1 MQPTPLLP
9 PVTEPLL
16 FVKLQN
22 MPLNFTAIGN
32 DPWRMLTTAHV
43 RNYWRSFGDM
53 NPIYI
58 LRTVTMPIEEKWEEP
73 SSSSRRR
80 NLQNQQTHPTGTITI
95 TYGQEATFQLREE
108 GVLPYPGYQPSDIFT
123 LPFSQYPK
131 AYTESLQTL
140 FNTSAD
146 DFQYPYIFLED
157 SGQVTDTSARSE
169 SDKATIAATV
179 TVTVLVLI
187 VAGGYIFYVTK
198 YKHGSHSSVG
208 SEEPIVGAVIG
219 VNPNENII
227 ISESYDEEFNDD
239 YPSGKKLLPDR
250 NEAGV
255 ASGSDDEPIVPK
267 DLMASPSEDAAFVTL
282 SNANMM
288 SPGDIGTQDA
298 NYAAGSPVM
307 MSLQGSTAGG
317 SELQLD
323 PDAVA
328 AASSMKGSGSE
339 EERDEEVPDE
349 SEQEPSVPFMGFQM
363 EIQDLE

>member
-1 MQPTPLLP
+1 
-9 PVTEPLL
+9 
-16 FVKLQN
+16 
-22 MPLNFTAIGN
+22 
-32 DPWRMLTTAHV
+32 
-43 RNYWRSFGDM
+43 
-53 NPIYI
+53 
-58 LRTVTMPIEEKWEEP
+58 MPIEEKWEQP

-80 NLQNQQTHPTGTITI
+80 NLQNQQTNPTGTITI

-108 GVLPYPGYQPSDIFT
+108 GVLPYPGYTKSDIFT
-123 LPFSQYPK
+123 KPFSQYPK
-131 AYTESLQTL
+131 AYTLSLQTL

-146 DFQYPYIFLED
+146 DFQYPFIFLED
-157 SGQVTDTSARSE
+157 SGLATDTSARSG

-179 TVTVLVLI
+179 TVTVLVLCL
-187 VAGGYIFYVTK
+187 AGGYIFYVTK
-198 YKHGSHSSVG
+198 YKHHSHSSDG
-208 SEEPIVGAVIG
+208 SGEEPIVGAVIG

-239 YPSGKKLLPDR
+239 YPSGKKGDAEYKKMLPDR

-255 ASGSDDEPIVPK
+255 ASGSDDEPLVPK

-282 SNANMM
+282 SNANLM
-288 SPGDIGTQDA
+288 SPGEIGAQDA
-298 NYAAGSPVM
+298 NYASGSPIM

-317 SELQLD
+317 SQLQLD

-328 AASSMKGSGSE
+328 ASSSMKGSGSE
-339 EERDEEVPDE
+339 EERDEEVADE